1 MSSQQSRGAGPYS
14 TPSMGRMETMSAL
27 LSANRASSL
36 SARSIR
42 GNLSRPNVGQTDE
55 DARSSDLSSVST
67 EKILAAIAS
76 LANQIELDI
85 SNLHEKVDEEIAT
98 LSDRSLGHFN
108 ALSNKLDRVSEKLDI
123 IEDHMLQPTPPA
135 TQAPAPAPLASAS
148 PALPWTYSAELK
160 ARVYA
165 AAYRKVP
172 TGQLGA
178 YTKRE
183 SPDGDLLPCSLFNTV
198 KQEINNVPAP
208 WPEQHLPPQTNGV
221 TDVAAQRVYL
231 RLVKNACKHA
241 RERMHHLALHNI
253 RNPRE
258 PNLPPEGTIPT
269 IKRLIYRIANHCG
282 DETDDRD
289 IETLW
294 NQTEWSQRI
303 RVAYLRREAIR
314 IFQAVRRGEGR
325 PDIWARVDRQLHKL
339 RVEGPLYTTAFYRLI
354 YNQDLASFDGHG
366 HVTQIDSMEAFDL
379 PSEEDIRNEMQTI
392 ENEGVGGAMNE
403 GI

>member
-1 MSSQQSRGAGPYS
+1 MSSQQSRAAVPYL
-14 TPSMGRMETMSAL
+14 TPPLGRINTMTSMM
-27 LSANRASSL
+27 SANRASSL
-36 SARSIR
+36 SARSVR
-42 GNLSRPNVGQTDE
+42 GSTSQQSVGNSSGKT
-55 DARSSDLSSVST
+55 SDLSLVST
-67 EKILAAIAS
+67 ERILAAISS
-76 LANQIELDI
+76 LANKIELDI
-85 SNLHEKVDEEIAT
+85 SNLSEKVDEEIST
-98 LSDRSLGHFN
+98 LSNRSIGHFN
-108 ALSNKLDRVSEKLDI
+108 TLSNKLDRVSEKLDL
-123 IEDHMLQPTPPA
+123 IEDHMLEPTPLA
-135 TQAPAPAPLASAS
+135 TQGPAAAPGASAS

-165 AAYRKVP
+165 AAYSKVP
-172 TGQLGA
+172 TGELGA

-183 SPDGDLLPCSLFNTV
+183 SPDGDLLLCSLFNMV
-198 KQEINNVPAP
+198 KQEINNIPAP
-208 WPEQHLPPQTNGV
+208 WPQQHLPPQTNGV
-221 TDVAAQRVYL
+221 TDVAAMRNYL
-231 RLVKNACKHA
+231 KLVKNACKHA

-258 PNLPPEGTIPT
+258 PNIPPEGTIPT

-282 DETDDRD
+282 EESDDCD

-339 RVEGPLYTTAFYRLI
+339 RVAGPLYTTAFYRLV
-354 YNQDLASFDGHG
+354 YNQDLASFDGNG
-366 HVTQIDSMEAFDL
+366 HITQIDSMEAFDL
-379 PSEEDIRNEMQTI
+379 PSEEDIQTEMETI

-403 GI
+403 VI